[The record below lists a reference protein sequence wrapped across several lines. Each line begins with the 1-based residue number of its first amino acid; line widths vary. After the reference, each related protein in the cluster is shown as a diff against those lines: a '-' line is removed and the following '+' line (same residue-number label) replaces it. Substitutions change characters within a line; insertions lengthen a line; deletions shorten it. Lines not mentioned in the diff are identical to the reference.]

1 MATERDD
8 SLQSVSVRLDGKN
21 YSYWSYVMRNFL
33 KGKKMWGYVS
43 GTYVIPKNIE
53 EGDAGLID
61 TWEANNAKIITWIN
75 NSVEHSIGTQ
85 LAKYETAKEVWDH
98 LQRLFTQSNFAKQY
112 QLEND
117 IRALHQK
124 NMSIQ
129 EFYSA
134 MTDLWDQL
142 ALTESTELKAC
153 GAYIERREQQRLVQF
168 LTALRSDFEGLR
180 GSILHRS
187 PLPSVDSVVSE
198 LLAEEI
204 RFQSYSEKGILSAS
218 NPSVLAVPSRSFSN
232 HQNKSHTRVGFDE
245 CSFCKQKGHWKAQCP
260 KLRHQNQAWKPGN
273 QSQSNAHRPPQGYKP
288 QHHNTAAVA
297 SSSSITD
304 PNILAEQFQKFL
316 SLQPQA
322 MSASS
327 SIGSAVSEADWDR
340 P

>member
-1 MATERDD
+1 
-8 SLQSVSVRLDGKN
+8 
-21 YSYWSYVMRNFL
+21 
-33 KGKKMWGYVS
+33 
-43 GTYVIPKNIE
+43 
-53 EGDAGLID
+53 
-61 TWEANNAKIITWIN
+61 
-75 NSVEHSIGTQ
+75 
-85 LAKYETAKEVWDH
+85 LAKYKTTKEVWDH

-142 ALTESTELKAC
+142 ALTESAELKAC

-204 RFQSYSEKGILSAS
+204 CI
-218 NPSVLAVPSRSFSN
+218 
-232 HQNKSHTRVGFDE
+232 
-245 CSFCKQKGHWKAQCP
+245 
-260 KLRHQNQAWKPGN
+260 
-273 QSQSNAHRPPQGYKP
+273 
-288 QHHNTAAVA
+288 
-297 SSSSITD
+297 
-304 PNILAEQFQKFL
+304 
-316 SLQPQA
+316 
-322 MSASS
+322 
-327 SIGSAVSEADWDR
+327 
-340 P
+340 

>member
-1 MATERDD
+1 MDAAKDD
-8 SLQSVSVRLDGKN
+8 SLRSVSVRLDGKN
-21 YSYWSYVMRNFL
+21 FSYWSYVMRNFL

-43 GTYVIPKNIE
+43 ETYMVPKNNE
-53 EGDAGLID
+53 EKYAELID
-61 TWEANNAKIITWIN
+61 TWEVNNAKIITWIN

-142 ALTESTELKAC
+142 ALTESAELKAC
-153 GAYIERREQQRLVQF
+153 GAYIERKEQQRLIQF

-204 RFQSYSEKGILSAS
+204 RL
-218 NPSVLAVPSRSFSN
+218 
-232 HQNKSHTRVGFDE
+232 
-245 CSFCKQKGHWKAQCP
+245 
-260 KLRHQNQAWKPGN
+260 
-273 QSQSNAHRPPQGYKP
+273 
-288 QHHNTAAVA
+288 
-297 SSSSITD
+297 
-304 PNILAEQFQKFL
+304 
-316 SLQPQA
+316 
-322 MSASS
+322 
-327 SIGSAVSEADWDR
+327 
-340 P
+340 